1 MTTVFIITCSLLV
14 VLIAMNG
21 WLFGRDRTN
30 RLDIEKLYEA
40 VAQLTKET
48 AALRR
53 SCGSLS
59 DAIDRAAENLQLDT
73 RSAIKR
79 TTELAE
85 KVQELEKR
93 SLDAQAVAD
102 EITKRAEEAAR
113 NVEKQWDQGLQNM
126 LGWNP
131 FGSGESEGGGV

>member
-1 MTTVFIITCSLLV
+1 MTIVFIITCSLSV

-21 WLFGRDRTN
+21 WLFGRDRAN
-30 RLDIEKLYEA
+30 RLDIEKLYDA

-53 SCGSLS
+53 SCASLS
-59 DAIDRAAENLQLDT
+59 DSFDRTADSLQLDI
-73 RSAIKR
+73 RGVGNR

>member
-1 MTTVFIITCSLLV
+1 MTTVFIITCSMLV

-21 WLFGRDRTN
+21 WLFGRDRAN
-30 RLDIEKLYEA
+30 RLDIEKLYDA
-40 VAQLTKET
+40 AAQLTKEY
-48 AALRR
+48 AYLRNSVRAL
-53 SCGSLS
+53 STSLNS
-59 DAIDRAAENLQLDT
+59 ESENVRLDM
-73 RSAIKR
+73 RSAEKR

-113 NVEKQWDQGLQNM
+113 NIEKQWDHGLQNM

-131 FGSGESEGGGV
+131 FGGNDTGGET